1 MSQTTR
7 SIKTDYVKANNFVQF
22 MLSKAKVSVQSL
34 SQFLHST
41 PYNMSRKWRFFIT
54 LWGSCYCLHMKIYNV
69 YVIMPIIKQTMLFI
83 LTTHL
88 PASSNWFQVSM
99 HRKHWHCVMF
109 SLNIATSHINLL
121 KISDDLFQL
130 LHLVMYLFKPS
141 LLVLVQY
148 FPLMEVKTW
157 QKSVLKLKLFLN
169 VIAAAYSKSGC
180 LWNVSLLNS
189 C

>member
-1 MSQTTR
+1 MLLSSYENIQR
-7 SIKTDYVKANNFVQF
+7 LCYYANYQADYVVYSDYAFACKFQLISSFDA
-22 MLSKAKVSVQSL
+22 SE
-34 SQFLHST
+34 
-41 PYNMSRKWRFFIT
+41 T
-54 LWGSCYCLHMKIYNV
+54 LALRDV
-69 YVIMPIIKQTMLFI
+69 L
-83 LTTHL
+83 L
-88 PASSNWFQVSM
+88 
-99 HRKHWHCVMF
+99 KHCDF
-109 SLNIATSHINLL
+109 SHKLI

-141 LLVLVQY
+141 LLVLVKY